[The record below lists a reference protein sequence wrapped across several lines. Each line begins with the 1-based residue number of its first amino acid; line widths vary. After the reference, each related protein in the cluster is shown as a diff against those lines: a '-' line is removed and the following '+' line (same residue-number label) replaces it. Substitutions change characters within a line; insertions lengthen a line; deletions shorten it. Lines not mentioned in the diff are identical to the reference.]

1 VRSLKAYKRYRFD
14 EHKTE
19 KSNSKLNLIPSLRPV
34 LYVNTVL
41 IVIIAIVLFFIQ
53 AVPVSR
59 AEPILAYHVGAL
71 YIAFAPALVLVAS
84 RFRNDREWLMI
95 PIVMD
100 LAEFLNSLFQVIL
113 VVTHADVQSDP
124 NAAVPLVVTG
134 VLSAYYILCYRQL
147 PHKQARESE
156 SSTSGSG
163 ELNRDL
169 AFS

>member
-1 VRSLKAYKRYRFD
+1 M
-14 EHKTE
+14 
-19 KSNSKLNLIPSLRPV
+19 NLIPSLRPV

-95 PIVMD
+95 PIIMD
-100 LAEFLNSLFQVIL
+100 LAEFVNSLFQVIL
-113 VVTHADVQSDP
+113 VITHADVPSDP
-124 NAAVPLVVTG
+124 NSVVPLIVTG
-134 VLSAYYILCYRQL
+134 VLSAYSYSVTGSFRTSRRVNPNC
-147 PHKQARESE
+147 PHPALTK
-156 SSTSGSG
+156 
-163 ELNRDL
+163 LNRNL

>member
-1 VRSLKAYKRYRFD
+1 M
-14 EHKTE
+14 
-19 KSNSKLNLIPSLRPV
+19 NLIPSLRPV
-34 LYVNTVL
+34 LYVNTAL

-95 PIVMD
+95 PIIMD
-100 LAEFLNSLFQVIL
+100 LAEFLNSLFQVTL
-113 VVTHADVQSDP
+113 VVTQANVQSDP

-134 VLSAYYILCYRQL
+134 VLSAYYLICYRQL
-147 PHKQARESE
+147 PHKISGGSRISVKGRE
-156 SSTSGSG
+156 
-163 ELNRDL
+163 
-169 AFS
+169 